1 VPFRVRRVPG
11 SGTLPRIDRERAAL
25 RRRWVAEGWY
35 RGDTLADAL
44 AAGVRDH
51 PDTMLHF
58 VGEDHAGAVSL
69 SEVLAR
75 GEVVAS
81 ALHARGLRAGDVV
94 AVQVPN
100 WVEGAVAYAAAILLG
115 AVIVPIVHIYG
126 PAEVGFILRQSR
138 ARVLVLPDRW
148 RRIDYAAR
156 LTELGE
162 VPDVEAVVVIGTD
175 VPDGAVAWADL
186 ERGPAAP
193 LPAPTWTAAD
203 VAFQIYTSGTT
214 GEPKG
219 VQHSHDTMLAEVRS
233 LAAMTPT
240 GERGATLGSF
250 PAGHIA
256 GVLSFL
262 RTFVIGTNSVLLD
275 AWDASLAA
283 GLVEEHGIE
292 STAGTPYF
300 ITSFF
305 EAADADGRDVSSLT
319 KFMVGAA
326 NVPRAVIDLA
336 DARGVAAYRAYGSTE
351 HPTVTSGSPEDPI
364 DARAATDGR
373 VTPGNE
379 VRIVDDAGVDV
390 APGARGEVVTR
401 GPELFL
407 GYSDPA
413 FDADAFLP
421 GGWFRTGDIGVL
433 DDGFLTIVDRKK
445 DIIIRGGENIASKE
459 VEDLLVEHPAVAD
472 AAAVAVPDPRLG
484 ETVGAFV
491 VLLPG
496 AALDL
501 DEVRR
506 FFRAAGVATQKTPER
521 LEVVDALPRGPGG
534 KVLKVELRRR
544 LADR

>member
-1 VPFRVRRVPG
+1 M
-11 SGTLPRIDRERAAL
+11 
-25 RRRWVAEGWY
+25 
-35 RGDTLADAL
+35 ADAL
-44 AAGVRDH
+44 RAGVREH
-51 PDTMLHF
+51 PDTTLHF
-58 VGEDHAGAVSL
+58 VGEDHVGAVSL
-69 SEVLAR
+69 TEVLAR

-81 ALHARGLRAGDVV
+81 ALHARGLGPGDVV

-100 WVEGAVAYAAAILLG
+100 WIEGAVAYAAAMLLG

-138 ARVLVLPDRW
+138 ARALVVPDRW
-148 RRIDYAAR
+148 RRIDYTAR
-156 LTELGE
+156 LTQLGD
-162 VPDVEAVVVIGTD
+162 VPDLETIVVIGAD
-175 VPDGAVAWADL
+175 VPDGAVAWVDL
-186 ERGPAAP
+186 ERGPAGP
-193 LPAPTWTAAD
+193 LPSPTWASDD

-233 LAAMTPT
+233 LAAMAD

-262 RTFVIGTNSVLLD
+262 RTFVLGSNSVLLD

-283 GLVEEHGIE
+283 RLVEQHGIE

-300 ITSFF
+300 VTSLFD
-305 EAADADGRDVSSLT
+305 AADADGRDLSSLT

-326 NVPRAVIDLA
+326 NVPRAVVELA
-336 DARGVAAYRAYGSTE
+336 DERGVAAYRAYGSTE
-351 HPTVTSGSPEDPI
+351 HPTVTSGSPDDPI
-364 DARAATDGR
+364 AARATTDGR

-379 VRIVDDAGVDV
+379 VRIVDDDGHDV

-413 FDADAFLP
+413 FDIDAFLP
-421 GGWFRTGDIGVL
+421 GGWFCTGDIGVL

-459 VEDLLVEHPAVAD
+459 VEDLLVEHWGIRD
-472 AAAVAVPDPRLG
+472 AAAVAVPDARLG

-491 VLLPG
+491 VLQPG
-496 AALDL
+496 ASLDL

-506 FFRAAGVATQKTPER
+506 YFRAAGVAIQKTPER
-521 LEVVDALPRGPGG
+521 LELVDELPRGPGG

-544 LADR
+544 LAGEEEGRPAGT